1 MNKLISIIIPHLIGF
16 KILDA
21 CLTSIIKNTQNIE
34 YEIIIVDNHSPDNSI
49 KKIKNKFPNAQ
60 IIYSKINRGYA
71 GGCNLGAKHA
81 NGNYLFFLNNDT
93 IITENSIELLLN
105 EIHNNANISS
115 VQPKIKSYHNK
126 ELFDYAGACGGYI
139 DYLVYPFSR
148 GRIFNTIEQDTGQYE
163 NKKKIFWASGTAFLT
178 RQKIFK
184 NIGGFDESL
193 FAHMEEIDYHW
204 KCLLNKYDIYIIPK
218 SIIYHKGGETLSYGS
233 HKKIYLNHRNSIILF
248 LTNHNYLSLSMILK
262 RLLLEKLAALYYL
275 FTGQFKGFFAV
286 CRANIWI
293 LLKLS
298 YIRKRRIKIQKIIK
312 KDYVIPKE
320 LMVPYSIVL
329 QYFKNNKKTY
339 KELN

>member
-21 CLTSIIKNTQNIE
+21 CLTSIIQNTKNIE
-34 YEIIIVDNHSPDNSI
+34 YEIIIVDNHSSDNSI

-60 IIYSKINRGYA
+60 IIYSKTNRGYA

-148 GRIFNTIEQDTGQYE
+148 GRIFNTIEKDMGQYE
-163 NKKKIFWASGTAFLT
+163 KKKKIFWASGTAFLT
-178 RQKIFK
+178 RQEIFK
-184 NIGGFDESL
+184 SIGGFDESL

-204 KCLLNKYDIYIIPK
+204 KCLLYKYDIYIIPK
-218 SIIYHKGGETLSYGS
+218 SIIYHK
-233 HKKIYLNHRNSIILF
+233 
-248 LTNHNYLSLSMILK
+248 
-262 RLLLEKLAALYYL
+262 
-275 FTGQFKGFFAV
+275 V
-286 CRANIWI
+286 
-293 LLKLS
+293 
-298 YIRKRRIKIQKIIK
+298 
-312 KDYVIPKE
+312 
-320 LMVPYSIVL
+320 
-329 QYFKNNKKTY
+329 
-339 KELN
+339 